1 MQDIDKLLTKLGDK
15 LIPVYVGDMNL
26 DLLKDWIFRGKYL
39 ETLQYNGFEQVI
51 KEQTR
56 VQKNSKTLVD
66 HVLMKATDVE
76 KIEWSD

>member
-26 DLLKDWIFRGKYL
+26 DLLKDWIFREKYL